1 MKKVLVISYYWP
13 PSGGSGVQRWVK
25 MCKYLPS
32 LGWLPVVY
40 TPENPA
46 LTSTDTSLEADVPSE
61 VEVLRRPILEP
72 GQFARKSTNAQVTPI
87 NSQKKTLKQRIA
99 MWIRGNCFIPDP
111 RVLWVRPSVSFL
123 KEYLKGHPVD
133 AIVST
138 GPPHSMHLIAKKVAA
153 ATGIPWVADFRD
165 PWTKMFYFKHLSLT
179 ALSERRHA
187 ALEKSVL
194 DSATRVVAVSPLV
207 RKDFQ
212 GMTQTPVELITN
224 GFDADD
230 FPVSAGADATGR
242 TGVKPDT
249 AQSSSIAEP
258 GRFTLLHAGLFASD
272 GNPESLWEALGLMVK
287 ENKDF
292 ADNFR
297 LVLCGKTDKE
307 ILDSID
313 GNGLSDNAENLGY
326 LEHTKVVKQMQAA
339 SILLL
344 PLRKEPEYKATL
356 PGKLFEYLAA
366 RRPILGI
373 GQKDGAMASILS
385 EAKAGE
391 TFDWEEQQQMRLFLE
406 EQYKRFKAGET
417 TNCIGDIEKY
427 SRRAVAASYARLLD
441 SICSKNHLK
450 TGSK

>member
-46 LTSTDTSLEADVPSE
+46 LTSTDASLGADVPAE
-61 VEVLRRPILEP
+61 VEVIRRPILEP
-72 GQFARKSTNAQVTPI
+72 GHLARKSTNAQVTPI

-111 RVLWVRPSVSFL
+111 RVLWVRPSVRFL

-165 PWTKMFYFKHLSLT
+165 PWTRMFYFKHLSLT
-179 ALSERRHA
+179 PSSERRHA

-194 DSATRVVAVSPLV
+194 DNATKVVAVSPLV

-212 GMTQTPVELITN
+212 QMTSTPVELITN
-224 GFDADD
+224 GFDEDD
-230 FPVSAGADATGR
+230 FP
-242 TGVKPDT
+242 
-249 AQSSSIAEP
+249 SSSIAEP

-272 GNPESLWEALGLMVK
+272 GNPEALWEALGSMVK

-292 ADNFR
+292 ADNFH

-307 ILDSID
+307 ILDSIERS
-313 GNGLSDNAENLGY
+313 GLSANVENLGY
-326 LEHTKVVKQMQAA
+326 LEHTKVVELMQTA
-339 SILLL
+339 SVLLL
-344 PLRKEPEYKATL
+344 PLRKEPEYRATL

-391 TFDWEEQQQMRLFLE
+391 TFEWEEQQQMRSFLE
-406 EQYKRFKAGET
+406 EKFKQFKAGEDMR
-417 TNCIGDIEKY
+417 CSGDIEKY
-427 SRRAVAASYARLLD
+427 SRRAVALSYAHLLD
-441 SICSKNHLK
+441 SICGK
-450 TGSK
+450 

>member
-1 MKKVLVISYYWP
+1 MDEDRIMKKVLVISYYWP

-46 LTSTDTSLEADVPSE
+46 LTSTDASLGADVPAE
-61 VEVLRRPILEP
+61 VEVIRRPILEP
-72 GQFARKSTNAQVTPI
+72 GHLARKSTNAQVTPI

-111 RVLWVRPSVSFL
+111 RVLWVRPSVRFL

-179 ALSERRHA
+179 SRSERRHA
-187 ALEKSVL
+187 VLEKSVL

-224 GFDADD
+224 GFDEDD
-230 FPVSAGADATGR
+230 FP
-242 TGVKPDT
+242 
-249 AQSSSIAEP
+249 SSSIAGP

-272 GNPESLWEALGLMVK
+272 GNPEALWKALGSMVK
-287 ENKDF
+287 EDRDF
-292 ADNFR
+292 AEKFH
-297 LVLCGKTDKE
+297 LVLCGKTDRE
-307 ILDSID
+307 ILDSIERS
-313 GNGLSDNAENLGY
+313 GLSANAENLGY
-326 LEHTKVVKQMQAA
+326 LEHTKVVEQMRKA

-385 EAKAGE
+385 ETKAGE
-391 TFDWEEQQQMRLFLE
+391 TFEWEEQQQMRRFLE
-406 EQYKRFKAGET
+406 EKFKQFKAGEDMR
-417 TNCIGDIEKY
+417 CSGDIEKY
-427 SRRAVAASYARLLD
+427 SRRAVAASYACLLD
-441 SICSKNHLK
+441 SICGK
-450 TGSK
+450 

>member
-32 LGWLPVVY
+32 LGWFPVVY

-46 LTSTDTSLEADVPSE
+46 LTSTDASLGADVPSE
-61 VEVLRRPILEP
+61 VEVIRRPILEP

-87 NSQKKTLKQRIA
+87 NSQKKTLRQRVA

-111 RVLWVRPSVSFL
+111 RVLWVRPSVRFL

-133 AIVST
+133 VIVST
-138 GPPHSMHLIAKKVAA
+138 GPPHSMHLIAKMVAA

-165 PWTKMFYFKHLSLT
+165 PWTKMFYFKHLSLM

-224 GFDADD
+224 GFDEDD
-230 FPVSAGADATGR
+230 FPLAAGAAATGR
-242 TGVKPDT
+242 TVAKTDAAT
-249 AQSSSIAEP
+249 S
-258 GRFTLLHAGLFASD
+258 RFTLLHAGLFASD
-272 GNPESLWEALGLMVK
+272 GNPEALWKVLGSMVK
-287 ENKDF
+287 EDKDF
-292 ADNFR
+292 AENFH

-307 ILDSID
+307 ILDSIERS
-313 GNGLSDNAENLGY
+313 GLSANVENLGY
-326 LEHTKVVKQMQAA
+326 LEHTKVVEHMQTA
-339 SILLL
+339 SVLLL

-385 EAKAGE
+385 ETKAGE
-391 TFDWEEQQQMRLFLE
+391 MFEWDEQQQMRRFLE
-406 EQYKRFKAGET
+406 EKFKQFKAGEDMR
-417 TNCIGDIEKY
+417 CSGDIEKY
-427 SRRAVAASYARLLD
+427 SRRAVAVSYAGLLD
-441 SICSKNHLK
+441 SICESFQNRFQ
-450 TGSK
+450 

>member
-1 MKKVLVISYYWP
+1 MDVDRTMKKVLVISYYWP

-46 LTSTDTSLEADVPSE
+46 LTSTDVSLGADVPAE
-61 VEVLRRPILEP
+61 VEVIRRPILEP
-72 GQFARKSTNAQVTPI
+72 GHLARKSTNGQVTPI
-87 NSQKKTLKQRIA
+87 NSQKKTLMQRMA

-111 RVLWVRPSVSFL
+111 RVLWVRSSVGFL

-165 PWTKMFYFKHLSLT
+165 PWTKMFYFKHLCLT
-179 ALSERRHA
+179 PSSERRHA

-194 DSATRVVAVSPLV
+194 DNATKVVAVSPLV

-212 GMTQTPVELITN
+212 QITSTPVEFITN
-224 GFDADD
+224 GFDEDD
-230 FPVSAGADATGR
+230 FP
-242 TGVKPDT
+242 
-249 AQSSSIAEP
+249 SSSIAESS
-258 GRFTLLHAGLFASD
+258 RFTLLHAGLFASD
-272 GNPESLWEALGLMVK
+272 GNPEALWEALGSMVK

-313 GNGLSDNAENLGY
+313 GNGLSDNMENLGY
-326 LEHTKVVKQMQAA
+326 LEHTKVVEQMGKATV
-339 SILLL
+339 LLL
-344 PLRKEPEYKATL
+344 PLRKEPEYRATL

-391 TFDWEEQQQMRLFLE
+391 TFEWEEQQQMRSFLE
-406 EQYKRFKAGET
+406 EKFKQFKTGEDMR
-417 TNCIGDIEKY
+417 CSGDIEKY
-427 SRRAVAASYARLLD
+427 SRRAVALSYAHLLD
-441 SICSKNHLK
+441 SICGK
-450 TGSK
+450 

>member
-46 LTSTDTSLEADVPSE
+46 LTSTDASLGADVPAE
-61 VEVLRRPILEP
+61 VEVIRRPILEP

-87 NSQKKTLKQRIA
+87 NSQKKSLKQRIA

-111 RVLWVRPSVSFL
+111 RVLWVRPSVRFL
-123 KEYLKGHPVD
+123 EEYLKGHPVD

-165 PWTKMFYFKHLSLT
+165 PWTRMFYFKHLSLT
-179 ALSERRHA
+179 ARSQRRHA

-207 RKDFQ
+207 QKDFQ
-212 GMTQTPVELITN
+212 GMTQTSVELITN
-224 GFDADD
+224 GFDEDD

-242 TGVKPDT
+242 TGVKPDAT
-249 AQSSSIAEP
+249 K

-272 GNPESLWEALGLMVK
+272 GNPEALWRALGSMVK
-287 ENKDF
+287 EDKDF
-292 ADNFR
+292 EENFH

-307 ILDSID
+307 ILDSIEHC
-313 GNGLSDNAENLGY
+313 GLSANVKNLGY
-326 LEHTKVVKQMQAA
+326 LEHTKVVELMQAA
-339 SILLL
+339 SVLLL

-391 TFDWEEQQQMRLFLE
+391 TFEWEEQQQMRRCLE
-406 EQYKRFKAGET
+406 EQYKLFKIGGDT
-417 TNCIGDIEKY
+417 RCSGDIEKY
-427 SRRAVAASYARLLD
+427 SRRAVALSYAHLLD
-441 SICSKNHLK
+441 SICGK
-450 TGSK
+450 